1 MKSLMILAA
10 LTLGTAA
17 QAESHA
23 MTMDHGNTPAMA
35 DAAPVTLGDLT
46 IAGAFTRA
54 TLPNAPVAGGFL
66 TITNAGATDD
76 TLIGATTPAAGMTQV
91 HEMVFSRDVMKMREL
106 PDGLPVPAGQTV
118 TLEPGGYHLMFM
130 DLTQTFDEGDS
141 VETTLMFEQAGVV
154 TVTLPIGAPNAKGAD
169 HAGHKD

>member
-91 HEMVFSRDVMKMREL
+91 HEMAMDGDVMRMREL

-130 DLTQTFDEGDS
+130 DLTGPLTEGGTVPVTLTFA
-141 VETTLMFEQAGVV
+141 QAG
-154 TVTLPIGAPNAKGAD
+154 TVEVLLPVGPAIAKMS
-169 HAGHKD
+169 H